1 MKNTK
6 PILSLAA
13 CVATLAFVASCTA
26 TSSEREVT
34 KDCSAVFETRYV
46 GGKTIYAKS
55 SKNGKEA
62 TAKKGEKGISEEE
75 KPATECKVLEVKF
88 DKKNK
93 CELVGSDKINDF
105 AKVISENKG
114 NKLILIA
121 PESQLRDLMKMAEKY
136 MSQNQVMNLGQ
147 HFDSELFKNL
157 DFPYKG
163 MRCTLG
169 DKKVVL
175 WSGKKQVIITLE

>member
-1 MKNTK
+1 MKINK
-6 PILSLAA
+6 PILSLAT
-13 CVATLAFVASCTA
+13 CLAAVSFMASCA
-26 TSSEREVT
+26 STSEKEVT
-34 KDCSAVFETRYV
+34 KDCSTVFETRYV
-46 GGKTIYAKS
+46 GGKNIHSRS
-55 SKNGKEA
+55 SKE
-62 TAKKGEKGISEEE
+62 TKGANGISEKE

-105 AKVISENKG
+105 AKVISENKN

-121 PESQLRDLMKMAEKY
+121 PEAQLRDLMKMAEKY
-136 MSQNQVMNLGQ
+136 MSQAQVMNLGQ

-163 MRCTLG
+163 MRCTIG
-169 DKKVVL
+169 DKEVVL
-175 WSGKKQVIITLE
+175 WSGKKQVILTLE